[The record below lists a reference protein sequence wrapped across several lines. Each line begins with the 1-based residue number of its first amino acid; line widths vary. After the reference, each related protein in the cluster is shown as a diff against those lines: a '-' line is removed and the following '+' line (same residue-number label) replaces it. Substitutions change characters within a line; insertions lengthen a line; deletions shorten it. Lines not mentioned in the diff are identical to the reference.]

1 MEWRGSSSTTHFI
14 NQLNQTKSKETFNLI
29 WFHWFLQL
37 VDEINGIEL
46 NCIITVWVILWIWY
60 KDKII
65 DGINLLMES
74 IMNYLY
80 EYEKYYRA
88 GSFNSFI
95 YSIPFFENGWNWL
108 KWRELTSMRPQVEWK
123 WINLENEMKK
133 IYELEWPSRLGR
145 WVGWVGF
152 SCLLER
158 WWVMGGWPP
167 MAPPQRA
174 NEDKKRSQ

>member
-1 MEWRGSSSTTHFI
+1 MKCGGAGGKTYNLLCRNTKTLVFDGGSSSSTTHFI

-80 EYEKYYRA
+80 EYEKYYRRCSNQPIQS
-88 GSFNSFI
+88 SFL
-95 YSIPFFENGWNWL
+95 FENE
-108 KWRELTSMRPQVEWK
+108 KREIDW
-123 WINLENEMKK
+123 
-133 IYELEWPSRLGR
+133 
-145 WVGWVGF
+145 F
-152 SCLLER
+152 DLLR
-158 WWVMGGWPP
+158 
-167 MAPPQRA
+167 
-174 NEDKKRSQ
+174 